1 VAGGGWR
8 VAGEKPSLPTTH
20 HPSPA
25 TRRILVV
32 DDNRD
37 AAESLAMLL
46 QFEGHEVKV
55 AYDGGEALEIAA
67 SGWAQ
72 VLLLD
77 IGMPRMNGYQLAE
90 RVRSE
95 PWGRDL
101 VLIAA
106 TGWGQEE
113 DRRRSL
119 ESGFDAHLVKPVDPE
134 GLMQLVS
141 GLASRLAATSNGRNH

>member
-1 VAGGGWR
+1 V
-8 VAGEKPSLPTTH
+8 H
-20 HPSPA
+20 
-25 TRRILVV
+25 ILIA

-37 AAESLAMLL
+37 SANSMARLFRWCGNDVEI
-46 QFEGHEVKV
+46 
-55 AYDGGEALEIAA
+55 AYDGEEALQLAE
-67 SGWAQ
+67 SRRPE

-77 IGMPRMNGYQLAE
+77 IGMPRLDGYQLAE
-90 RVRSE
+90 RIRGES
-95 PWGRDL
+95 WGRSM

-134 GLMQLVS
+134 SLFALIARLITLTPVS
-141 GLASRLAATSNGRNH
+141 